1 MLSAV
6 RVDVLLFSVAIMVVA
21 AHAAVDSF
29 IAPEPGTGWGDH
41 LLRGFTTFAV
51 LILAAVAYPA
61 PAPNAHRSYRAHAR
75 TPRSRTPTTLYRA
88 HARARE
94 APTRSHSGS
103 SEASGNDERNLT
115 QV

>member
-6 RVDVLLFSVAIMVVA
+6 RVDMLLFSVAIMVIA

-88 HARARE
+88 RARARPPQGRTP
-94 APTRSHSGS
+94 APVKRRGTT
-103 SEASGNDERNLT
+103 SEI
-115 QV
+115 

>member
-6 RVDVLLFSVAIMVVA
+6 RVDMLLFSVAIMVIA

-61 PAPNAHRSYRAHAR
+61 PAPNASL
-75 TPRSRTPTTLYRA
+75 SR
-88 HARARE
+88 ARAR
-94 APTRSHSGS
+94 ARGPHKVALR
-103 SEASGNDERNLT
+103 L
-115 QV
+115 Q